1 MSDWSKIE
9 GELTEEEG
17 AERPSESE
25 PNPTQERMDE
35 TGESE
40 SDAPVDVDWEE
51 GGEA

>member
-1 MSDWSKIE
+1 MSDVETE
-9 GELTEEEG
+9 GERED
-17 AERPSESE
+17 ERPSADA

-40 SDAPVDVDWEE
+40 SDAPVDVDWDE